1 MICKGLFIFKNI
13 KRKDGGEF
21 VNQQRQKDSYKPSYE
36 VKFDDMV
43 DGEAFERKIKVS
55 EEEGDLI
62 QILST
67 FKTYQKVIFDFDVGF
82 NSKGITLK
90 LIGASDKEAVQK

>member
-21 VNQQRQKDSYKPSYE
+21 INQQGQKVSYKPSYE
-36 VKFDDMV
+36 VKFDEMV

-67 FKTYQKVIFDFDVGF
+67 FKTYQKVIFELFLRPIQICASLDFDRYT
-82 NSKGITLK
+82 SC
-90 LIGASDKEAVQK
+90 

>member
-21 VNQQRQKDSYKPSYE
+21 TNQQGQRVSYKPSYE
-36 VKFDDMV
+36 VKFDEMV
-43 DGEAFERKIKVS
+43 DGEACERKIKVA
-55 EEEGDLI
+55 EDENELI

-67 FKTYQKVIFDFDVGF
+67 FKTYQKVIFEFEVGF

-90 LIGASDKEAVQK
+90 LVGAADKEAVQK